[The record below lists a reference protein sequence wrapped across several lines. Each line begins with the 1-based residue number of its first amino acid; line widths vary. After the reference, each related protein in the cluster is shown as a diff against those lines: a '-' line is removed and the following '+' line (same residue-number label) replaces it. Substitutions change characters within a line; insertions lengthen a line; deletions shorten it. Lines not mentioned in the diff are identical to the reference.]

1 MSRIVTIHPAK
12 EIHRYGFEST
22 QVYRARIARYLGLE
36 YVHLVSSP
44 QLRPDWK
51 KDLIK
56 LGFLE
61 KELICVPHSFSDIGH
76 ADLSVKPESLTL
88 SAGDQVELNEDGF
101 VASVTL
107 GDGSGR
113 YYYTK
118 GPFLFED
125 FKEKELRWYHENGEL
140 ALEGRFI
147 DPFKEPSPVTIFY
160 PEYIYRIGG
169 EIRSEEDLLVKFL
182 ARWAQQTD
190 LFIRDQQ
197 IVPKPSLWR
206 YMENTDKNYYEVVH
220 ENIMRDLRL
229 ANLRKTNKYLVASEV
244 LTDTLA
250 KQGYDTKFLPPMFTE
265 KLGQLRQIGPVL
277 DYCLVGH
284 MGEGKN
290 VELVIETFIELYK
303 RGSKAQITFYGG
315 SDERLAELQN
325 QYDLPPTI
333 HFKGIV
339 NEVPY
344 HLHQCYLSA
353 SYTELFANACIEALS
368 QGLLALL
375 SDVEIA
381 HRFYA
386 SQSNAINLF
395 KTKSELIQKVEEME
409 EPDFYLSNEKNLA
422 LASRYSLEKVAQI
435 YRELLDRNF

>member
-1 MSRIVTIHPAK
+1 M
-12 EIHRYGFEST
+12 
-22 QVYRARIARYLGLE
+22 
-36 YVHLVSSP
+36 
-44 QLRPDWK
+44 
-51 KDLIK
+51 
-56 LGFLE
+56 
-61 KELICVPHSFSDIGH
+61 
-76 ADLSVKPESLTL
+76 KPESLTL
-88 SAGDQVELNEDGF
+88 ADGDQVELNEDGF

-147 DPFKEPSPVTIFY
+147 DPFKDPSPVTIFY

-182 ARWAQQTD
+182 ARWAKQSD

-220 ENIMRDLRL
+220 ENVMRDLRL
-229 ANLRKTNKYLVASEV
+229 ANLRKANKYLVASEV

-265 KLGQLRQIGPVL
+265 KLGQLRKIGPVL
-277 DYCLVGH
+277 DYCLVDH

-290 VELVIETFIELYK
+290 VELVIEAFIELYK

-315 SDERLAELQN
+315 SEERLAELQN

-333 HFKGIV
+333 HFKGLV
-339 NEVPY
+339 EEVPY

-353 SYTELFANACIEALS
+353 SYTELFANACVEALS

-386 SQSNAINLF
+386 SQSNAIRLF
-395 KTKSELIQKVEEME
+395 QNKGQLIQMIEEME
-409 EPDFYLSNEKNLA
+409 ELDFYLSNEKNLA
-422 LASRYSLEKVAQI
+422 LASRYSLEKVAHI

>member
-1 MSRIVTIHPAK
+1 MVLR
-12 EIHRYGFEST
+12 
-22 QVYRARIARYLGLE
+22 
-36 YVHLVSSP
+36 VSKS
-44 QLRPDWK
+44 
-51 KDLIK
+51 
-56 LGFLE
+56 
-61 KELICVPHSFSDIGH
+61 
-76 ADLSVKPESLTL
+76 
-88 SAGDQVELNEDGF
+88 
-101 VASVTL
+101 
-107 GDGSGR
+107 
-113 YYYTK
+113 
-118 GPFLFED
+118 
-125 FKEKELRWYHENGEL
+125 
-140 ALEGRFI
+140 I

-182 ARWAQQTD
+182 SRWAQQTD

-206 YMENTDKNYYEVVH
+206 YMENTDKNYYEVIH
-220 ENIMRDLRL
+220 ENVMRDLRL

-290 VELVIETFIELYK
+290 VELVIEAFIELYK

-315 SDERLAELQN
+315 SEERLAELQN

-353 SYTELFANACIEALS
+353 SYTELFANACVEALN

-386 SQSNAINLF
+386 S
-395 KTKSELIQKVEEME
+395 
-409 EPDFYLSNEKNLA
+409 
-422 LASRYSLEKVAQI
+422 
-435 YRELLDRNF
+435 

>member
-1 MSRIVTIHPAK
+1 
-12 EIHRYGFEST
+12 
-22 QVYRARIARYLGLE
+22 
-36 YVHLVSSP
+36 
-44 QLRPDWK
+44 
-51 KDLIK
+51 
-56 LGFLE
+56 
-61 KELICVPHSFSDIGH
+61 
-76 ADLSVKPESLTL
+76 
-88 SAGDQVELNEDGF
+88 
-101 VASVTL
+101 
-107 GDGSGR
+107 
-113 YYYTK
+113 
-118 GPFLFED
+118 
-125 FKEKELRWYHENGEL
+125 
-140 ALEGRFI
+140 
-147 DPFKEPSPVTIFY
+147 
-160 PEYIYRIGG
+160 
-169 EIRSEEDLLVKFL
+169 
-182 ARWAQQTD
+182 
-190 LFIRDQQ
+190 
-197 IVPKPSLWR
+197 
-206 YMENTDKNYYEVVH
+206 MENTDKNYYEVVH

-265 KLGQLRQIGPVL
+265 KVGQLRKIGPVL

-290 VELVIETFIELYK
+290 VELVIEAFIELYK

-315 SDERLAELQN
+315 SEERLAELQN

-344 HLHQCYLSA
+344 HMHQCYLSA
-353 SYTELFANACIEALS
+353 SYTELFANACVEALS

-386 SQSNAINLF
+386 GQSNAINLF
-395 KTKSELIQKVEEME
+395 KTKSELIQKIEEME

>member
-1 MSRIVTIHPAK
+1 M
-12 EIHRYGFEST
+12 
-22 QVYRARIARYLGLE
+22 
-36 YVHLVSSP
+36 
-44 QLRPDWK
+44 
-51 KDLIK
+51 
-56 LGFLE
+56 
-61 KELICVPHSFSDIGH
+61 ICVPHSFSDIGH

-88 SAGDQVELNEDGF
+88 ADGDQVELNEDGF

-182 ARWAQQTD
+182 AKWAQQTD

-220 ENIMRDLRL
+220 ENVMRDLRL

-265 KLGQLRQIGPVL
+265 KLGQLRKIGPVL

-284 MGEGKN
+284 VGEGKN
-290 VELVIETFIELYK
+290 VELVIEAFIELYK

-315 SDERLAELQN
+315 SEERLAELQN

-353 SYTELFANACIEALS
+353 SYTELFANACVEALN

-386 SQSNAINLF
+386 S
-395 KTKSELIQKVEEME
+395 
-409 EPDFYLSNEKNLA
+409 
-422 LASRYSLEKVAQI
+422 
-435 YRELLDRNF
+435 